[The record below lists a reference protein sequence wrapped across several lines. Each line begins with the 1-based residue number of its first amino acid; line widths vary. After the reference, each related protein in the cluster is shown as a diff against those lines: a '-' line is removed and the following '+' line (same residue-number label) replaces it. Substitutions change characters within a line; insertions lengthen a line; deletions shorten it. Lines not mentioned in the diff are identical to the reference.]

1 MVSLCKIVACC
12 RKFGYFV
19 RIHTLFTGVQE
30 VGKFVFERRKKNRE
44 YDLMADKQ
52 IKLVHQIEPLL
63 GTKDKSALRKLLSD
77 QRSSNIAGVVEL
89 VDNEQRRSIFDVMD
103 KPISAEVLEKVDEA
117 TRAELFELLK
127 DEELSRIV
135 SELDPDDA
143 ADILSE
149 LPEEER
155 AELLE
160 SIPPAESAE
169 IKELMSYSED
179 SAGGIMDPIVI
190 SVSEDTTVG
199 EAVNKI
205 RAAEIDEDFFSV
217 YVVNKDGRFVGDVRI
232 RFLLTRPEGTRIGDL
247 VDPDTIYVT
256 VAMDQEEVRN
266 IFSKNDLIVAPVLEN
281 DNKLVGRITAD
292 RIIEVAEEEA
302 AEDLYTMAGTDAD
315 ELDKTSAFHAA
326 RIRMTWLLPCLIG
339 TGVTTLVL
347 MFSRDKF
354 GEDTSI
360 VYTAALAFVPM
371 IAAISGNAGLQ
382 TSAIV
387 VSGLATGHLVALRV
401 SQVFTREVRIA
412 VLVALSCGV
421 IGGVACRFLLYL
433 KAPESTI
440 KPIQL
445 VFAFGMAMFSA
456 IMVATTLGLFLPF
469 LFRRIGIDP
478 AISSGPLVTTA
489 NDSISV
495 TIYMT
500 LTLLLVT

>member
-1 MVSLCKIVACC
+1 
-12 RKFGYFV
+12 
-19 RIHTLFTGVQE
+19 
-30 VGKFVFERRKKNRE
+30 
-44 YDLMADKQ
+44 MADGQKQ
-52 IKLVHQIEPLL
+52 LVHQIEPFLESE
-63 GTKDKSALRKLLSD
+63 DKPALRELLSN
-77 QRSSNIAGVVEL
+77 QRSSDIAEVVEL
-89 VDNEQRRSIFDVMD
+89 VDNERRRTIFDAMD

-117 TRAELFELLK
+117 TRSELFELLK
-127 DEELSRIV
+127 EDELKSIV

-179 SAGGIMDPIVI
+179 SAGGIMDTAVI
-190 SVSEDTTVG
+190 SVSEDATVA

-205 RAAEIDEDFFSV
+205 RSAEIDEDFFSV
-217 YVVNKDGRFVGDVRI
+217 CVVDKNGRFVGDVRI
-232 RFLLTRPEGTRIGDL
+232 RFLLTRSEGTRIGDL

-256 VAMDQEEVRN
+256 VDMDQEEVRN
-266 IFSKNDLIVAPVLEN
+266 IFSKNDLIEAPVLEN

-315 ELDKTSAFHAA
+315 ELDTFSVVNAA
-326 RIRMTWLLPCLIG
+326 RIRMTWLLPCLFG
-339 TGVTTLVL
+339 TGVTALVL
-347 MFSRDKF
+347 MFFHDKF
-354 GEDTSI
+354 NNMEGLS
-360 VYTAALAFVPM
+360 VLYTAALAFVPM

-387 VSGLATGHLVALRV
+387 VSGLATGHLAALKL

-421 IGGVACRFLLYL
+421 FGGVVCAFLLYM

-440 KPIQL
+440 KSVQL
-445 VFAFGMAMFSA
+445 IFAFGTAMFSA

-495 TIYMT
+495 AIYMT
-500 LTLLLVT
+500 LTLLLAT